1 MHKPLAPALA
11 LSNLQIFLEHYR
23 LISFDLFL
31 FNGNICKVP
40 TLRMLINIDV
50 VLTNQDLEMKTNM
63 KMS

>member
-11 LSNLQIFLEHYR
+11 LSDPQIFLEHYH

-31 FNGNICKVP
+31 FNGNTCKVP
-40 TLRMLINIDV
+40 TLRMLINIEV
-50 VLTNQDLEMKTNM
+50 VLTDQDLGMKTNV